1 MNDKFALLS
10 KADYICK
17 HSITIIHQ
25 SLKYVVFFSSYTWS
39 CIKGE
44 ILDQRAVIVVLQG
57 CIIALVNYFCKHPL
71 SAMGSRHS
79 KKGNINLKVES
90 TLNLKVTIVSGY

>member
-1 MNDKFALLS
+1 M
-10 KADYICK
+10 
-17 HSITIIHQ
+17 
-25 SLKYVVFFSSYTWS
+25 VV
-39 CIKGE
+39 
-44 ILDQRAVIVVLQG
+44 VVLQA

-79 KKGNINLKVES
+79 KKGNVNLKVES